1 MLVTTAD
8 IFFCQTDAKLAD
20 DVLLST
26 GTSEQRRFSGILV
39 VFDSMLHKIE
49 AEEVTLAKLM
59 S

>member
-1 MLVTTAD
+1 MLLTTAD
-8 IFFCQTDAKLAD
+8 IFFCQTDAKLGD

-26 GTSEQRRFSGILV
+26 GTSKQRRFSLV
-39 VFDSMLHKIE
+39 VFDSMLHKID